1 MNYPFRRTC
10 REVAALILA
19 REDRA
24 LRLPERLAIRVHFL
38 VCKACPR
45 FEQEVLT
52 MRQALG
58 NWRNYREHA
67 EHMTLD

>member
-1 MNYPFRRTC
+1 
-10 REVAALILA
+10 
-19 REDRA
+19 
-24 LRLPERLAIRVHFL
+24 VHFL

-58 NWRNYREHA
+58 NWRNYREHTQ
-67 EHMTLD
+67 HMTPD